1 MNDPEQKITPLK
13 NTEDYEK
20 LKEKYEVEKTELKAE
35 VEKWKNTAIK
45 RDDLLLEKDKVLDRL
60 TEERDDWKTEA
71 HKQRKVYQETKQH
84 KEQTDFLSE
93 FKKSQERKGIK
104 WDETQQTWINNPTK

>member
-1 MNDPEQKITPLK
+1 MNQQPEKITPLK
-13 NTEDYEK
+13 NTEDYEN
-20 LKEKYEVEKTELKAE
+20 LKQKYETEKLELKAE

-45 RDDLLLEKDKVLDRL
+45 RDDLLLEKDKALDRL

-93 FKKSQERKGIK
+93 FKKSQEKKGIK
-104 WDETQQTWINNPTK
+104 WDEQNETWTQINK

>member
-20 LKEKYEVEKTELKAE
+20 LKEKYETEKTELKAE

-45 RDDLLLEKDKVLDRL
+45 RDDLLLEKDKTLDRL
-60 TEERDDWKTEA
+60 TEERDD
-71 HKQRKVYQETKQH
+71 
-84 KEQTDFLSE
+84 
-93 FKKSQERKGIK
+93 
-104 WDETQQTWINNPTK
+104 

>member
-1 MNDPEQKITPLK
+1 MNEPKEKITPLK

-20 LKEKYEVEKTELKAE
+20 LKEKYETEKTELKAE

-45 RDDLLLEKDKVLDRL
+45 RDDLLLEKDKALDHL

-71 HKQRKVYQETKQH
+71 HKQRKVYQATKQH

-104 WDETQQTWINNPTK
+104 WDETQGWVNINK

>member
-1 MNDPEQKITPLK
+1 MNEPEQKITPLK

-20 LKEKYEVEKTELKAE
+20 LKAKYETEKLALKAE

-45 RDDLLLEKDKVLDRL
+45 RDDLLLERDKTIDKLA
-60 TEERDDWKTEA
+60 EERDDWKQEA

-84 KEQTDFLSE
+84 KEAQDFETE
-93 FKKSQERKGIK
+93 FIKSQEKKGIK
-104 WDETQQTWINNPTK
+104 WNGEKWVSNNQ

>member
-1 MNDPEQKITPLK
+1 MNQQPEKITPLK
-13 NTEDYEK
+13 NTEDYEN
-20 LKEKYEVEKTELKAE
+20 LKQKYETEKQELKAE

-45 RDDLLLEKDKVLDRL
+45 RDDLLLEKDKALDRL

-84 KEQTDFLSE
+84 KEQTNFLSE
-93 FKKSQERKGIK
+93 FKKLQAKKGFQ
-104 WDETQQTWINNPTK
+104 WDEDRQTWIN